1 MLVSTTLTLPSPV
14 RSALEP
20 VTRNLARAAVLLDF
34 DGTLAPIVERAA
46 DARMPD
52 ETRRSLE
59 TIREHVGLV
68 GFVSGRSL
76 ADLERMVAMPG
87 CAYAG
92 NHGLEIHHPGGV
104 PGLVD
109 AAIPWT
115 DTITA
120 FGRSRD
126 HAILSRVG
134 VILEDKGATLTFHWR
149 AAPDPVIAHARLRAV
164 ERLAAEAAGL
174 RVTWGRMV
182 MEVRPPVEIDKG
194 TAVRALLAPHDL
206 DVALYIGDDRTD
218 ADAWRALHE
227 LAREGVLSAG
237 VGIAVV
243 GDEVPPDVRAE
254 ADVEVLGTEGAA
266 AVLAHLAAHVP
277 GANRA

>member
-1 MLVSTTLTLPSPV
+1 M
-14 RSALEP
+14 LEP
-20 VTRNLARAAVLLDF
+20 VTCDIGRAAILLDF
-34 DGTLAPIVERAA
+34 DGTLAPIVDRAA
-46 DARMPD
+46 DARMPA
-52 ETRRSLE
+52 ETRE
-59 TIREHVGLV
+59 AIEAIRPRAGLV

-76 ADLERMVAMPG
+76 ADLERLVAMPG
-87 CAYAG
+87 CAFAG
-92 NHGLEIHHPGGV
+92 NHGLEIHHPHGV
-104 PGLVD
+104 PGLVE

-134 VILEDKGATLTFHWR
+134 VIVEDKGATLTFHWR
-149 AAPDPVIAHARLRAV
+149 AAPDPVIAHARLRTV

-182 MEVRPPVEIDKG
+182 MEVRPPVAIDKG
-194 TAVRALLAPHDL
+194 TAVRELLAPHDV

-227 LAREGVLSAG
+227 LTDEGALSAG

-243 GDEVPPDVRAE
+243 GDEVPPEVRAE
-254 ADVEVLGTEGAA
+254 ADAEVHGTEGAA

-277 GANRA
+277 GANSA